1 MQNLH
6 ERNVVVKS
14 KLCIVAHGAML
25 VPSIVDQ
32 RVELMQ
38 KSVRWWMALPAMLW
52 LLNAGCQPM
61 DGSDKRQWAQVS
73 IADIATVAGKWDGL
87 MRAVPHQRRDD
98 WITVAI
104 APDGRYEF
112 SSLRTIGV
120 FSGGGQFALDEGKLL
135 SKSERGTVEAVLYE
149 AGGQRMLKA
158 KGRAADGTE
167 YTAEVKPAKA
177 R

>member
-1 MQNLH
+1 MQTAV
-6 ERNVVVKS
+6 RSVVTS
-14 KLCIVAHGAML
+14 LMICVAI
-25 VPSIVDQ
+25 SY
-32 RVELMQ
+32 
-38 KSVRWWMALPAMLW
+38 
-52 LLNAGCQPM
+52 GCQTTEHAEQP
-61 DGSDKRQWAQVS
+61 QWIQVP
-73 IADIATVAGKWDGL
+73 IADLSNVEGKWDGL

-98 WITVAI
+98 WVTVAI

-120 FSGGGQFALDEGKLL
+120 FSGHGKFALNEGKLF

>member
-1 MQNLH
+1 MRTSAQWRL
-6 ERNVVVKS
+6 
-14 KLCIVAHGAML
+14 I
-25 VPSIVDQ
+25 
-32 RVELMQ
+32 
-38 KSVRWWMALPAMLW
+38 LPMICLAISY
-52 LLNAGCQPM
+52 GCQTTEHSEQP
-61 DGSDKRQWAQVS
+61 QWVQVS
-73 IADIATVAGKWDGL
+73 IADVSSVAGKWDGL

-98 WITVAI
+98 WVTVAI

-112 SSLRTIGV
+112 SSFRTIGV
-120 FSGGGQFALDEGKLL
+120 FSGHGEFALNEGKFL

-167 YTAEVKPAKA
+167 YTAEVKPVKA

>member
-1 MQNLH
+1 MAEAQLSGQTGARMQTAVQSL
-6 ERNVVVKS
+6 
-14 KLCIVAHGAML
+14 VA
-25 VPSIVDQ
+25 S
-32 RVELMQ
+32 LMICVAI
-38 KSVRWWMALPAMLW
+38 SY
-52 LLNAGCQPM
+52 GCQTTERAQQ
-61 DGSDKRQWAQVS
+61 RQWIQVP
-73 IADIATVAGKWDGL
+73 IADLSNVQGKWDGL

-98 WITVAI
+98 WVTVAI

-120 FSGGGQFALDEGKLL
+120 FSGHGAFALEEGKLF